1 MSFLL
6 DEMTARAVMNDRLE
20 TAQARR
26 AVTIARAGTGRR
38 RSWIA
43 IRVAMGSRLVSLGRR
58 LAAAPEVSPAWPLW
72 SRAHVGTPEA
82 RDAPSVSRRLVV
94 GMIRRSR

>member
-26 AVTIARAGTGRR
+26 AVTIARAGTRR
-38 RSWIA
+38 RRFWTA

-58 LAAAPEVSPAWPLW
+58 LAAAPEVSPGLAALESSPC
-72 SRAHVGTPEA
+72 
-82 RDAPSVSRRLVV
+82 RDSGSSRRSL
-94 GMIRRSR
+94 GLT